1 MATSSPPPRRPI
13 GDGCNGPAPTY
24 AHAVEAFLIA
34 HDRAGAWS
42 AGTAVKYRQSLS
54 ILGTRLS
61 DGSTDASVAA
71 LNTPDGAAV
80 LEVVFTAAFATLAP
94 ATRARHLAALQ
105 SALRW
110 WRTNGW
116 LVGDPTLGWPRPK
129 ISRDDSRALSPD
141 QITALWRLDVGIREK
156 TLWRLLYET
165 AARATEILTLDIAD
179 LDRPGKRARVISKGG
194 DTDWVYYQTGTA
206 LLLPRLLVGRT
217 RGPVFLADR
226 QPTRAVPTLDLCPDT
241 GRARLSYRRAAELFA
256 HASTPLA
263 VALGQAHGW
272 TLHQL
277 RHSALTHDAENGT
290 NTPML
295 LARSRHAS
303 MRSLERYAR
312 PGPEAL
318 ARHAAATDPAARR
331 RSGR

>member
-105 SALRW
+105 WFRRSNVRRAVKWIAHLW
-110 WRTNGW
+110 K
-116 LVGDPTLGWPRPK
+116 RPFP
-129 ISRDDSRALSPD
+129 ALSNK
-141 QITALWRLDVGIREK
+141 TAL
-156 TLWRLLYET
+156 
-165 AARATEILTLDIAD
+165 
-179 LDRPGKRARVISKGG
+179 
-194 DTDWVYYQTGTA
+194 
-206 LLLPRLLVGRT
+206 
-217 RGPVFLADR
+217 
-226 QPTRAVPTLDLCPDT
+226 
-241 GRARLSYRRAAELFA
+241 
-256 HASTPLA
+256 AS
-263 VALGQAHGW
+263 
-272 TLHQL
+272 
-277 RHSALTHDAENGT
+277 
-290 NTPML
+290 
-295 LARSRHAS
+295 
-303 MRSLERYAR
+303 AR
-312 PGPEAL
+312 PAHISIGC
-318 ARHAAATDPAARR
+318 
-331 RSGR
+331 